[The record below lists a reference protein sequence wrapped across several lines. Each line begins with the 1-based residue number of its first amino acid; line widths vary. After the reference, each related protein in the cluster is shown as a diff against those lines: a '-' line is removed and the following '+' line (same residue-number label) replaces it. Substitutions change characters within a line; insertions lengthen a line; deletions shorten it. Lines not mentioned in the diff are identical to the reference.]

1 MPSGELSVDYLI
13 FLYGL
18 RFAGRQIVMSTLL
31 QGRLRLDIRN
41 EVSNGLDSV
50 ENFEVTATGRLQE
63 EAAITCQDGCR
74 HSWSCPE
81 AHTHES
87 CSPQGLILCPWTMD
101 ISSLLLVL
109 SQRPDG
115 KGRGEV
121 WSHAGASPGLDKGC
135 VENCHGNLHSLCP
148 SFSIAFVF

>member
-50 ENFEVTATGRLQE
+50 ENFEVTATGCLQE

-81 AHTHES
+81 EHTQES

-101 ISSLLLVL
+101 ITGSHSPPYCLSSARDLMA
-109 SQRPDG
+109 R
-115 KGRGEV
+115 GRGRLV
-121 WSHAGASPGLDKGC
+121 TCWSLSRTWQGVCGKLPW
-135 VENCHGNLHSLCP
+135 
-148 SFSIAFVF
+148 